1 MVLIYTLYLI
11 VNREYKL
18 LRKLFDLF
26 KKYFLNLQTINKQNS
41 LGTNLFNMILLV
53 ERLFL
58 YFGFFLPAHIL
69 NARMAQFSFGLL
81 IASYI
86 FFFVEAKL
94 YSIPCFHIEVAT
106 SHIIYA
112 LFYENSKLFIKAN
125 TKLFFCNEEELND
138 MAMTYLGN
146 RLS

>member
-1 MVLIYTLYLI
+1 
-11 VNREYKL
+11 
-18 LRKLFDLF
+18 
-26 KKYFLNLQTINKQNS
+26 
-41 LGTNLFNMILLV
+41 
-53 ERLFL
+53 
-58 YFGFFLPAHIL
+58 
-69 NARMAQFSFGLL
+69 MAQFSFGLL

-138 MAMTYLGN
+138 MAMSYLGN
-146 RLS
+146 RLSWVAKKTTLVGAGIGTGYVFKTAGESALLLYEKKKMD